1 MSFLLAD
8 CSQLIATD
16 KVIHDDYTEA
26 RPAELNKPDGGQQ
39 FSNGKVFDFIKWW
52 TRCANIHVV

>member
-39 FSNGKVFDFIKWW
+39 FSNGKVFDFIK
-52 TRCANIHVV
+52 